1 MAGKEA
7 GKISYTQTNREALLK
22 AEGLQDPGL
31 YPHSKAA
38 GGGGDMDYIDAE
50 IV

>member
-7 GKISYTQTNREALLK
+7 GKISYGQTNREALLK
-22 AEGLQDPGL
+22 AEDLQDPAL
-31 YPHSKAA
+31 YPHSKA
-38 GGGGDMDYIDAE
+38 GGGDMIYIDAE